1 MACSLTPKARRPAE
15 EAEMIFI
22 VVKQRVRSKFAD
34 DWPSLVE
41 EFTTATRAE
50 PGNISFE
57 WFRSAEDPNVWV
69 LVEMFRDE
77 EAGKVHVESEHFKKA
92 TGQLSQWLAAVP
104 EIIHVDRPG
113 DGWDT
118 MSEVS

>member
-1 MACSLTPKARRPAE
+1 
-15 EAEMIFI
+15 MILI
-22 VVKQRVRSKFAD
+22 VVKNPIRPKYAD
-34 DWPSLVE
+34 EFPKLVE
-41 EFTTATRAE
+41 EFTNATRAE
-50 PGNISFE
+50 PGCISFD
-57 WFRSAEDPNVWV
+57 WFRSVDDPNLYVQ
-69 LVEMFRDE
+69 VEAFEDAAAG
-77 EAGKVHVESEHFKKA
+77 EAHVASEHFKKA